1 MSYIDYNNLC
11 ISELVVS
18 ENCVKTV
25 ISQLNNSAP
34 GHDGLPPSIMKQL
47 TNEYVIPLTHL
58 INLSIVQGDFPS
70 ELKKS
75 EKKSYQYISLK
86 RNISLRIIDL
96 FRYCHIFSKIY
107 ERVIYNHLMQYINSN
122 DILYDKQF
130 GFRKGHSTSHAII
143 TLVEKV
149 SKTLATGKIV
159 VGVYLDIRKA
169 FNCVRHS
176 TLLDKLHKIGI
187 RGNLFCLI
195 KSYLISRT
203 QYVHYNGCNSST
215 KSIEY
220 KVPKGSIR
228 GPLFFILFYEC
239 FFHGI
244 SITFFY
250 IFVLIIPVFF

>member
-11 ISELVVS
+11 ISVLVVS

-70 ELKKS
+70 ELKLAKVLPIYKS
-75 EKKSYQYISLK
+75 EEEHFTQNYRPISVLP
-86 RNISLRIIDL
+86 
-96 FRYCHIFSKIY
+96 YFSTIY
-107 ERVIYNHLMQYINSN
+107 ERVIYNHLMQCINSN
-122 DILYDKQF
+122 DIMYDKQF

-149 SKTLATGKIV
+149 SKALDTGKIV

-169 FNCVRHS
+169 FDCVRHS
-176 TLLDKLHKIGI
+176 TLLDNLHKIGI

-195 KSYLISRT
+195 KYSLMSRT
-203 QYVHYNGCNSST
+203 QYVHYNGCYSST

-220 KVPKGSIR
+220 GVPQGSIL
-228 GPLFFILFYEC
+228 GPLFFIL
-239 FFHGI
+239 
-244 SITFFY
+244 
-250 IFVLIIPVFF
+250 LMIPVFF